1 MSGAKNGEAYLSR
14 TAATRKP
21 ARPDWSASEKA
32 EAFEAVLDAMAEGRT
47 LDEAVKGLAR
57 PCTAGAMRRWIAED
71 EGWTQRYQR
80 AKRLLAQ
87 ALAEEAI
94 QIARD
99 STSSTTAIDRVLID
113 TLKWAAAKAN
123 PAEYGDRQTVEHQ
136 GAQELAIR
144 IVEEDVPVRNAGALN
159 TQTAVTGATT
169 ARIRAVEGAL
179 ISAVQTS
186 GTAVLKAP
194 TAGDEA

>member
-1 MSGAKNGEAYLSR
+1 MSGAKTEGVYLSR
-14 TAATRKP
+14 TTVAKP
-21 ARPDWSASEKA
+21 ARPTWSAEEKA
-32 EAFEAVLDAMAEGRT
+32 EAVDAIFEAMAEGRT
-47 LDEAVKGLAR
+47 LEQAVRDLAR

-99 STSSTTAIDRVLID
+99 STSSTTAVDRVLID

-123 PAEYGDRQTVEHQ
+123 PAEYGERQTVEHQ

-144 IVEEDVPVRNAGALN
+144 IVEEEAPVRNADAMRNG
-159 TQTAVTGATT
+159 TTVTAVQNATM
-169 ARIRAVEGAL
+169 AQIRAVE
-179 ISAVQTS
+179 
-186 GTAVLKAP
+186 TAVLSATTTSGSAGGGRLKA
-194 TAGDEA
+194 